1 MEWWQILLI
10 VLGTVLLL
18 FLLTVFLYRPFFK
31 RFWDIILSA
40 LAIIILIPVYL
51 IISILVLIFMGKPIV
66 FSQKRIGKNEK
77 IFKLYK
83 FRSMT
88 NAKDKDGNLLDESER
103 LTKFGIFLR
112 STSLDELPELFSI
125 FVGKMS
131 FVGPRPQPKYYG
143 PYYTEEELKIYTVR
157 GGLIPP
163 DSLCKEAQGT
173 WEEQFKYE
181 LNYVKNITLW
191 MDIKVIWYTFLI
203 LFKRVKTSYGKD
215 ERPHLNEYRSDWNIP
230 KETFEKWENK

>member
-51 IISILVLIFMGKPIV
+51 IISILVLIFMGKPIL

>member
-1 MEWWQILLI
+1 MEWWHILLVVVGSI
-10 VLGTVLLL
+10 LLL
-18 FLLTVFLYRPFFK
+18 FLLTIVLYRQFFK
-31 RFWDIILSA
+31 RFWDIVLSFTA
-40 LAIIILIPVYL
+40 ILILTPLYIV
-51 IISILVLIFMGKPIV
+51 IAILVLIFMGHPIL
-66 FSQKRIGKNEK
+66 FSQDRIGKNEK
-77 IFKLYK
+77 IFKLFK

-88 NAKDKDGNLLDESER
+88 NAKDKDGNLLDETER

-125 FVGKMS
+125 LIGKMS

-143 PYYTEEELKIYTVR
+143 PYYTEEELRIYTVR

-181 LNYVKNITLW
+181 LNYVDHITVW
-191 MDIKVIWYTFLI
+191 MDIKIVFYTFLI
-203 LFKRVKTSYGKD
+203 LLKRVKTNYGKD
-215 ERPHLNEYRSDWNIP
+215 ERPHLNEYRSDWIIP
-230 KETFEKWENK
+230 KETLEKWEKK

>member
-1 MEWWQILLI
+1 MQWWHILFI
-10 VLGTVLLL
+10 VLGSISLLL
-18 FLLTVFLYRPFFK
+18 VFTIVLYKPFFK
-31 RFWDIILSA
+31 RFWDIVLSFIAIL
-40 LAIIILIPVYL
+40 LLIPFYL
-51 IISILVLIFMGKPIV
+51 IISLLVLIFMGKPIL
-66 FSQKRIGKNEK
+66 FSQERIGKDEK

-88 NAKDKDGNLLDESER
+88 YAKDKNGNLLDESER
-103 LTKFGIFLR
+103 LTKFGILLR

-125 FVGKMS
+125 FIGKMS

-143 PYYTEEELKIYTVR
+143 PYYTDEELKIYTVR

-181 LNYVKNITLW
+181 LNYVDNISLW
-191 MDIKVIWYTFLI
+191 MDVKIVFYTFLI

-215 ERPHLNEYRSDWNIP
+215 ERPHLNEYRSNWDIP
-230 KETFEKWENK
+230 KDKIKKWENK

>member
-1 MEWWQILLI
+1 
-10 VLGTVLLL
+10 
-18 FLLTVFLYRPFFK
+18 
-31 RFWDIILSA
+31 
-40 LAIIILIPVYL
+40 
-51 IISILVLIFMGKPIV
+51 MGKPIL
-66 FSQKRIGKNEK
+66 FSQERIGKDEK

-88 NAKDKDGNLLDESER
+88 YAKDKNGNLLDESER
-103 LTKFGIFLR
+103 LTKFGILLR

-125 FVGKMS
+125 FIGKMS

-143 PYYTEEELKIYTVR
+143 PYYTDEELKIYTVR

-181 LNYVKNITLW
+181 LNYVDNISLW
-191 MDIKVIWYTFLI
+191 MDVKIVFYTFLI

-215 ERPHLNEYRSDWNIP
+215 ERPHLNEYRSNWDIP
-230 KETFEKWENK
+230 KDKIKKWENK